1 MAKRTPFGSMLVNF
15 RFRKSEAIRKLKA
28 ELLKKHKGEHPNVRD
43 DFEFRESEVH
53 AQDGSTVIRVELWQK
68 IASER
73 VKISTSVEAEIL
85 TDDTKVEEQKD
96 DDDWG
101 I

>member
-1 MAKRTPFGSMLVNF
+1 MGRRTPFGSMLVNF
-15 RFRKSEAIRKLKA
+15 RFRKSEAIRKLKRD
-28 ELLKKHKGEHPNVRD
+28 LLEKHKADNPRLKDEY
-43 DFEFRESEVH
+43 EFRESEVH
-53 AQDGSTVIRVELWQK
+53 AQDGSTVIKVELWQR
-68 IASER
+68 IDSER

-85 TDDTKVEEQKD
+85 KDDTKVEEQ

>member
-1 MAKRTPFGSMLVNF
+1 MAKRTPFGTMLSNF
-15 RFRKSEAIRKLKA
+15 RFRKSEAIRKLKDDM
-28 ELLKKHKGEHPNVRD
+28 LKAAKGEHPKDRD
-43 DFEFRESEVH
+43 NFEFRESEVH
-53 AQDGSTVIRVELWQK
+53 AQDGTTVIRVELWQK
-68 IASER
+68 VASER

-85 TDDTKVEEQKD
+85 KDDVKVEEQ